1 MKHYHLLQKQRM
13 KLKLLKTIRLKYRME
28 MVVKT
33 VWKIYKTTLLAQ
45 KIKLKLKPNLLNPK
59 SSIIQ
64 SIQ

>member
-1 MKHYHLLQKQRM
+1 MKRYHLLQKQRM

-28 MVVKT
+28 MLVKT

-45 KIKLKLKPNLLNPK
+45 KIKLKLKLNLLNPK
-59 SSIIQ
+59 NSIIP